1 MATPIEPTFRTLTVT
16 VRINPAI
23 NTASNTADKQ
33 NRKIG
38 EYESDGET
46 PARGERQLD
55 SPPA

>member
-1 MATPIEPTFRTLTVT
+1 MNPTFRTLTVT

-38 EYESDGET
+38 EYESD
-46 PARGERQLD
+46 RQLD